1 MALMPVEEARARIL
15 AHAKP
20 LAPENVSL
28 ARALGRALAKPLK
41 ARRDQPPFDAS
52 AMDGYAVRSADGAT
66 ELTVIGTS
74 AAGHAFSGKLKP
86 GEAVRI
92 FTGAPVPTTADA
104 VVIQENTS
112 ANGKSVTILQAAGAG
127 QNIRPR
133 GLDFRKGETL
143 LPAAIRLNA
152 RDIGL
157 AAAMNY
163 HILSVRKKPIVAV
176 IATGDE
182 LILPGAKPRPDQIVS
197 SNSNA
202 LAALAESFGATVIN
216 GGIVRDDL
224 KATERAIL
232 KMAKA
237 DVIVTTGGA
246 SVGDHDFVQEALKNA
261 GVKIDFWKIAM
272 RPGKPF
278 MYGRKGRQQVLG
290 LPGNPVSAL
299 VCARLF
305 LKPLLDCLQGLP
317 VGKETTRARLGIAM
331 PANDSRQDHVRAT
344 LEIAT
349 DGSRTA
355 TPYGK
360 QELIHATHLPRSPLP
375 HCSPAKRPGSPY
387 WRPRP
392 DPKSRL
398 LAAQKVNSCRT
409 KPEPV

>member
-20 LAPENVSL
+20 LALENVPL
-28 ARALGRALAKPLK
+28 ARALGRVLAKPLNAK
-41 ARRDQPPFDAS
+41 RDQPPFNSS
-52 AMDGYAVRSADGAT
+52 AMDGYALRSGDTVT
-66 ELTVIGTS
+66 EFRVIGTS
-74 AAGHAFSGKLKP
+74 AAGHAFNGKLGP
-86 GEAVRI
+86 GDAVRI
-92 FTGAPVPTTADA
+92 FTGAPVPETSDA
-104 VVIQENTS
+104 VVIQENTTAS
-112 ANGKSVTILQAAGAG
+112 GKSVTILQAARAG

-157 AAAMNY
+157 AAAMNCSVV
-163 HILSVRKKPIVAV
+163 SVRKKSVMAV

-182 LILPGAKPRPDQIVS
+182 LVLPGMSPRPDQIVS

-202 LAALAESFGATVIN
+202 LSAMAESLGAKVIN
-216 GGIVRDDL
+216 CGIVRDNL
-224 KATERAIL
+224 RATERAIL
-232 KMAKA
+232 KMAAA

-246 SVGDHDFVQEALKNA
+246 SVGDHDFVQEALKNT

-278 MYGRKGRQQVLG
+278 MYGRKGKQQVLG

-305 LKPLLDCLQGLP
+305 LKPLLDCLHGLP
-317 VGKETTRARLGIAM
+317 VEETEIMARLGVAM
-331 PANDSRQDHVRAT
+331 AANDSRQDYVRAK
-344 LEIAT
+344 LEIAP

-355 TPYGK
+355 TPCGK
-360 QELIHATHLPRSPLP
+360 QDSSMQRTFRDAHCLIIRPPDA
-375 HCSPAKRPGSPY
+375 PAARIGDLVPILKL
-387 WRPRP
+387 
-392 DPKSRL
+392 DF
-398 LAAQKVNSCRT
+398 
-409 KPEPV
+409 

>member
-1 MALMPVEEARARIL
+1 MFPWLRRSVAHWQSLSTPSAISRLSTPPPWMATRCVLQTTP
-15 AHAKP
+15 AK
-20 LAPENVSL
+20 
-28 ARALGRALAKPLK
+28 
-41 ARRDQPPFDAS
+41 
-52 AMDGYAVRSADGAT
+52 
-66 ELTVIGTS
+66 LTVIGTS
-74 AAGHAFSGKLKP
+74 AAGHAFNGKLKP
-86 GEAVRI
+86 GQAVRI

-104 VVIQENTS
+104 VVIQENTT
-112 ANGKSVTILQAAGAG
+112 ANGKSVTILHASRAG

-143 LPAAIRLNA
+143 LPTAIRLNA

-157 AAAMNY
+157 AAAMNC
-163 HILSVRKKPIVAV
+163 HILSVRKKPVVAV

-182 LILPGAKPRPDQIVS
+182 LVLPGAKPRPDQIVS

-232 KMAKA
+232 KMARA

-246 SVGDHDFVQEALKNA
+246 SVGDHDFVQEALKNV

-317 VGKETTRARLGIAM
+317 VDEIPLMARLGTAM
-331 PANDSRQDHVRAT
+331 PANDSRQDYVRAT
-344 LEIAT
+344 LEIAA
-349 DGSRTA
+349 DGARTA
-355 TPYGK
+355 APYGK
-360 QELIHATHLPRSPLP
+360 QDSSMQRTFRDAHCLIVRPPNA
-375 HCSPAKRPGSPY
+375 PAALKGDLVPILSL
-387 WRPRP
+387 
-392 DPKSRL
+392 DF
-398 LAAQKVNSCRT
+398 
-409 KPEPV
+409 